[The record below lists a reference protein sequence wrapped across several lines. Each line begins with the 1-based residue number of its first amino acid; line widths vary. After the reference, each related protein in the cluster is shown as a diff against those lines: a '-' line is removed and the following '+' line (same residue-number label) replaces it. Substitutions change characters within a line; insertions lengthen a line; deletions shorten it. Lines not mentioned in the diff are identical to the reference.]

1 MVDITT
7 VGINISDLGV
17 AFGILE
23 IATEISKEINHS
35 GTFVILHKSG
45 TPVSDCSATRGKYF
59 TSNYAPFFFIR
70 ITTIS
75 ILRLKFLKI
84 LISIL

>member
-7 VGINISDLGV
+7 VRIKISNLGQ

-23 IATEISKEINHS
+23 IATEISTELNHN
-35 GTFVILHKSG
+35 GTFIILHKSG

-59 TSNYAPFFFIR
+59 S
-70 ITTIS
+70 
-75 ILRLKFLKI
+75 L
-84 LISIL
+84 